1 MCNLIF
7 KKKFNVKGSPFTLDK
22 SQKNIVY
29 LNKEYKAYKFSINK
43 INISTE
49 TLIEE
54 IIQENDGYASLTAD
68 LSINELDAKIA
79 YFDDGFYLKIIDLNS
94 LAKEE
99 YAPIAETKSD
109 TYNKISF
116 IRNKVIF
123 NYAQSIEIINI
134 NELKNI
140 KFLSFKDCNEYESPL
155 FCLSN
160 NNKYMLAVFQNDLE
174 EHSILNIIDLQTFDT
189 IQTFTGRKLFFCMNV
204 IFSEQDDKIIELSGQ
219 YEMEHLGFHIYLYS
233 LKNFEELSHIYIPND
248 GSVKK
253 LLIRE
258 PISGKVLLLIENK
271 DNLKTFYEI
280 DFISNKL
287 IKLTDLETSLNN
299 IISKAVITD
308 NGKYLII
315 GDGNNIEVFDILN

>member
-1 MCNLIF
+1 
-7 KKKFNVKGSPFTLDK
+7 
-22 SQKNIVY
+22 
-29 LNKEYKAYKFSINK
+29 
-43 INISTE
+43 
-49 TLIEE
+49 
-54 IIQENDGYASLTAD
+54 
-68 LSINELDAKIA
+68 
-79 YFDDGFYLKIIDLNS
+79 
-94 LAKEE
+94 
-99 YAPIAETKSD
+99 
-109 TYNKISF
+109 
-116 IRNKVIF
+116 
-123 NYAQSIEIINI
+123 
-134 NELKNI
+134 
-140 KFLSFKDCNEYESPL
+140 
-155 FCLSN
+155 
-160 NNKYMLAVFQNDLE
+160 
-174 EHSILNIIDLQTFDT
+174 
-189 IQTFTGRKLFFCMNV
+189 MNV